1 MATGTLSCTAARM
14 AHVQGEGG
22 LAHGGTGRNDDKVR
36 RLEPGGHLIKAV
48 VACGDAGDG
57 FLLLEAFGQ
66 LLKNAVD
73 QLLGAFEDLAGGTFR
88 DGKDGLFGL
97 VQQGIHAARLVK
109 AVADDVGTRAD
120 EGALQRLVADDG
132 GIIFGIGPA
141 DDGLCQFRKVGR
153 SAHCFELSMILEV
166 AGYRNEIDGRVFAI
180 EFKEA
185 GVQRL
190 VRGEVKIVG
199 GKRVHER
206 VEDAVTDKNT
216 PQNGLFGLNAVGGT
230 RRSRSFVA
238 RLGSAG
244 DAMRKFLCWGRVKK
258 KSRGAHRRVAAPGE
272 NRGRREKLFGG
283 FFRRGLGR
291 SFGGFLFNEVR
302 LVFGDNLHGEGSDDV
317 GMQTHADGVIAKG
330 TDGMVEQDAA
340 TIHFDALSG
349 QRIADDGGGHGA
361 VELVIVAHAHDDR
374 KNEAFQLAGDVVG
387 CIDCP

>member
-1 MATGTLSCTAARM
+1 MATGTLSCTHGGAHG
-14 AHVQGEGG
+14 HVQGEGG

-66 LLKNAVD
+66 FLKNAVD
-73 QLLGAFEDLAGGTFR
+73 QFLGAFEDLDRGTFR

-97 VQQGIHAARLVK
+97 VQQGIHTARLVK

-180 EFKEA
+180 EFEEA

-216 PQNGLFGLNAVGGT
+216 PQNGLFGLNAVGGDSTKQIVRRPVGIGRGCHAEIPLLGT
-230 RRSRSFVA
+230 REKEEQRSSPPSRRPQKNRA
-238 RLGSAG
+238 RGYSAASSVGASAG
-244 DAMRKFLCWGRVKK
+244 A
-258 KSRGAHRRVAAPGE
+258 SAASSST
-272 NRGRREKLFGG
+272 RC
-283 FFRRGLGR
+283 
-291 SFGGFLFNEVR
+291 
-302 LVFGDNLHGEGSDDV
+302 
-317 GMQTHADGVIAKG
+317 
-330 TDGMVEQDAA
+330 
-340 TIHFDALSG
+340 ALSSETTFTV
-349 QRIADDGGGHGA
+349 R
-361 VELVIVAHAHDDR
+361 
-374 KNEAFQLAGDVVG
+374 EATTSACRRTRTG
-387 CIDCP
+387 